1 MLPNAALKS
10 LHSNCLWSFPP
21 TKRQPFMRLR
31 SLVISS
37 SASLRAG
44 TAHLQNFVA
53 NSRVL
58 VRRGTLGPT
67 SYQHYESGGR
77 STPAQISL
85 KYRGR
90 MFDRRSGIQRI
101 ANGLPEHAES
111 FML

>member
-1 MLPNAALKS
+1 MRLKS
-10 LHSNCLWSFPP
+10 LL
-21 TKRQPFMRLR
+21 
-31 SLVISS
+31 ISS

-58 VRRGTLGPT
+58 VPSGTPGVG
-67 SYQHYESGGR
+67 SYQYYESGGPG
-77 STPAQISL
+77 TPAQISL
-85 KYRGR
+85 KYPRLNMHSWNSTR
-90 MFDRRSGIQRI
+90 RI